1 MSIRPAM
8 ANATTSG
15 GLMRKFAFTLWWM
28 RASKLR
34 FPDST
39 LAPMR
44 SFFVSASSSSRSS
57 GPELPMHVVQ
67 PKPTRLKPSWSRNG
81 CRPVLFRYSL
91 TTREP
96 GASEVFTHGLT
107 RSPRSTAFFAS
118 RPAASITAGFEV
130 LVHDVMAAITTSP

>member
-1 MSIRPAM
+1 M
-8 ANATTSG
+8 AKATTSG

-34 FPDST
+34 FPDRT
-39 LAPMR
+39 LAPMM
-44 SFFVSASSSSRSS
+44 SFVVSASSSSRSS

-67 PKPTRLKPSWSRNG
+67 PKPTRLKPNRSRNG

-96 GASEVFTHGLT
+96 GASEVFTQGLT
-107 RSPRSTAFFAS
+107 LSPRSTAFFAS
-118 RPAASITAGFEV
+118 SPAASITVGFEV
-130 LVHDVMAAITTSP
+130 LVHEVMAAMTTSP